1 MRVYHVQQDTTVR
14 ENINLKSL
22 MCKYLKYHTDQIG
35 NDILASLEET
45 RMMINSPESE
55 NLPSI

>member
-22 MCKYLKYHTDQIG
+22 MCKYLKRSTDLIES
-35 NDILASLEET
+35 DILASLEET
-45 RMMINSPESE
+45 RMIINSPESE